1 MVAVEVRLLYQ
12 STASCSRLDRARFFT
27 LMPVIRAYFVGS
39 IDRFT
44 SARHDHEGQVPQQWR
59 HLSYTLRAWTAH
71 IEQTKAWA
79 FIVLH

>member
-1 MVAVEVRLLYQ
+1 
-12 STASCSRLDRARFFT
+12 
-27 LMPVIRAYFVGS
+27 MPVIRAYFVAS